1 MVIRKLAVLGCIVLL
16 ACAGGDPDDAAEVP
30 ATERTQAERDSILG
44 ESSLPGAGAVKR
56 ARETSAAAS
65 ERAAQTDSIRP

>member
-1 MVIRKLAVLGCIVLL
+1 MRNRLFAIIGVGLLL
-16 ACAGGDPDDAAEVP
+16 ACGGGDSDDAANAP
-30 ATERTQAERDSILG
+30 AAERTQAERDSILG